1 MTYQIPDEILN
12 LYIEMEQ
19 AFSAAVSS
27 NDMEMANRFERQM
40 SNMAMSQ
47 MDKFVA
53 ARRVH

>member
-12 LYIEMEQ
+12 LYIEMEA
-19 AFSAAVSS
+19 AFSDAVSS
-27 NDMEMANRFERQM
+27 NDTETANRFERQL

-53 ARRVH
+53 DRKIH